1 MACVISVSPW
11 RAGQPDTSG
20 YGTPKASA
28 SMRVSDFTDPLP
40 SR

>member
-1 MACVISVSPW
+1 MSPW
-11 RAGQPDTSG
+11 RAGQPEMSG

-28 SMRVSDFTDPLP
+28 SILVSDFTDPLP